1 MFEERVF
8 ISEFNVLPN
17 KSINIRKTTEIL
29 KNNVSISQTYW
40 RCVLSPND
48 PQAATVLADE
58 PFYLNLATEAWKD
71 IPSANT

>member
-48 PQAATVLADE
+48 PQAAVVLADE

-71 IPSANT
+71 VPLANT